1 MSEPD
6 FTSLLK
12 KSASEVT
19 RPWAFPAGTYTL
31 QIIGYEFGKSSKKE
45 TPFCRYKFNVTAF
58 DQDVD
63 PADLEGKDWQKKEIR
78 DDFYLTENAMF
89 RLVDFLESC
98 GVNTAGRQLDEL
110 VPEAVGKMVKAA
122 IVQTPNQRDP
132 AAAGYNEITTYVK
145 VI

>member
-1 MSEPD
+1 MSDPD

-12 KSASEVT
+12 RSTSDIK

-31 QIIGYEFGKSSKKE
+31 EVLGYEFGKSEKKE
-45 TPFCRYKFNVTAF
+45 TPRCRYKFHVTGF

-63 PADLEGKDWQKKEIR
+63 PADLADKDWTKKELR

-89 RLVDFLESC
+89 RLVDFLEAC

-110 VPEAVGKMVKAA
+110 VPEAVGRTVKVAM
-122 IVQTPNQRDP
+122 IQTPNQKNP
-132 AAAGYNEITTYVK
+132 EAAGYNEIQTYLK
-145 VI
+145 P